1 MKAGSLVPVVT
12 ISLIVALI
20 IAAPACAEKTHTITA
35 GAGEGGRIS
44 PSGTVHVNHGDSQTF
59 IVEPAAGYRIGNV
72 VVDGRSLGPL
82 SFYTFTNVRED
93 HSISAA
99 FISLTGALEVESSP
113 AGASVFLDG
122 IYLGTTTPSG
132 PARFDRIEPGTHSL
146 RLVLQGYEDYETGVT
161 ISEGVSTTI
170 PLVTLVPIPT
180 TIPTTSPTATQ
191 TTVPTTSPTATQTT
205 VPTTSPTATQT
216 TVPTTSPTATQTPF
230 NATAP
235 AETIPGDQGG
245 VSAPRSPPWTLLV
258 LATGLV
264 ATVILS
270 RDLLSSHRDPSHPAR
285 YRALALVVL
294 GIPCVV
300 QAMALRAIIRSPGTG
315 TGLFFELAV
324 IAVPVCLYLV
334 LSSFGLIIGALLSWP
349 FRGMLKAHTV
359 AGAIMVFLSI
369 FSLARGDDPEPFLT
383 ALLLLSGLLAALG
396 ARWQEGQYAPAGGP
410 GVPALAGAEVP
421 LDSEVTRALSP
432 RGQGMFPAE
441 LADKYSSI
449 EFVGSGG
456 LAHVYR
462 AINRNTGGEV
472 ALKIPLRSD
481 ETTGKSFMK
490 EIRGWE
496 GLYHPNIVR
505 VNEANILPIPYI
517 EMEYIRRTLADLPK
531 PLPVREAAR
540 ICRDLCRG
548 LSYAHEHQVV
558 HRDIKP
564 HNIMVT
570 DEGVPKISDWGMSKV
585 MGVPGMPTVTG
596 FSLAYAA
603 PEQLAPGTFGET
615 DRRTDIYQLGC
626 VLYELLTGRV
636 PFPGTDM
643 AQVSTAILSE
653 MPPPPS
659 EINPE
664 ARPLD
669 EIVMRCLEKR
679 PEDRYQDAAE
689 LERDLD
695 LFLSRASQYD
705 DLDIFEDP

>member
-191 TTVPTTSPTATQTT
+191 TTVPTTSPTATQT
-205 VPTTSPTATQT
+205 
-216 TVPTTSPTATQTPF
+216 PF

-245 VSAPRSPPWTLLV
+245 MSAPRPPPWTLLV

-300 QAMALRAIIRSPGTG
+300 QAMALHAIIRSPGTG

-369 FSLARGDDPEPFLT
+369 FSLARGDDPAPFLT
-383 ALLLLSGLLAALG
+383 VVLLLSGLLAALG
-396 ARWQEGQYAPAGGP
+396 ARWQEGQYATVGGP
-410 GVPALAGAEVP
+410 GAPAQAGAQVP
-421 LDSEVTRALSP
+421 MDSEVTRALPS

-449 EFVGSGG
+449 EFIGAGG

-462 AINRNTGGEV
+462 AINRNTGEEV

-505 VNEANILPIPYI
+505 VNEANILPIPYS
-517 EMEYIRRTLADLPK
+517 RWNTSTRTLADVPK

-564 HNIMVT
+564 HNIMIT

-585 MGVPGMPTVTG
+585 MGVPGMPTITG

-626 VLYELLTGRV
+626 VLYELLTGR
-636 PFPGTDM
+636 
-643 AQVSTAILSE
+643 S
-653 MPPPPS
+653 PS
-659 EINPE
+659 P
-664 ARPLD
+664 APTWP
-669 EIVMRCLEKR
+669 RCR
-679 PEDRYQDAAE
+679 QRSSP
-689 LERDLD
+689 
-695 LFLSRASQYD
+695 
-705 DLDIFEDP
+705 

>member
-191 TTVPTTSPTATQTT
+191 TTVPTTSPTATQT
-205 VPTTSPTATQT
+205 
-216 TVPTTSPTATQTPF
+216 PF

-300 QAMALRAIIRSPGTG
+300 QAMALHAIIRSPGTG

-410 GVPALAGAEVP
+410 GVPAQAGAEVP

-626 VLYELLTGRV
+626 VLYELLTGRS
-636 PFPGTDM
+636 PSP
-643 AQVSTAILSE
+643 AQTW
-653 MPPPPS
+653 P
-659 EINPE
+659 
-664 ARPLD
+664 
-669 EIVMRCLEKR
+669 RCRQRSSPRCPRHLPK
-679 PEDRYQDAAE
+679 
-689 LERDLD
+689 
-695 LFLSRASQYD
+695 
-705 DLDIFEDP
+705 